1 MLLKDL
7 GLSIQDILP
16 GRLSHTAPSPISTR
30 GHRSATTAARTGIGS
45 SQSMAHGFSMRDR
58 DAGHDVQIT
67 HFNPMPGKKYVIQ

>member
-45 SQSMAHGFSMRDR
+45 SQSFSMRDR